1 MNEIKKGV
9 LGLLLVVLVG
19 VLGLVVF
26 ANYKSYQ
33 EEQKALELARQ
44 PELVLPNPEPV
55 TPDATF
61 TEPEAPI
68 DVRLT
73 FAGDIVVH
81 SGLNEQAKRADGS
94 YDYATVFGDLQNM
107 VSNADFAACT
117 METTFPNVTE
127 YTGYPRFQSPSGLA
141 SSLKNIGFDLIN
153 TANNH
158 SMDSWQSGLN
168 RTLDTLDQN
177 GLAHV
182 GTYRSQEERD
192 QSSGIV
198 VREINGLRFAFLSF
212 TYGTNGIPVTGMEY
226 AVNIFFNDY
235 MTTLSDI
242 NYERLSADMEAARNL
257 DTDMIVVMMH
267 WGNEYQTSPA
277 KYQQEL
283 SDFLFQE
290 GADLIIGGHPHV
302 PEPMELRRVTDKE
315 GKEKTGFIV
324 YSLGNLISCQDDPY
338 TRLTAVLDID
348 VQKNP
353 ETGETYLKHISYR
366 PMYMVDLRDMGV
378 SADWRYR
385 LWNLQEAISAYEAGN
400 NLAVMNDGFYGTLTA
415 NLQDLHSV
423 LNPEFDFYVTGGV
436 DVTDW
441 TVKNS

>member
-9 LGLLLVVLVG
+9 LSLLLVVLIG
-19 VLGLVVF
+19 VLGVVVF
-26 ANYKSYQ
+26 GNYKSYK
-33 EEQKALELARQ
+33 EEQKALELAQQ
-44 PELVLPNPEPV
+44 PELVLPDPEPV
-55 TPDATF
+55 VPDASF

-73 FAGDIVVH
+73 FAGDIVAH
-81 SGLNEQAKRADGS
+81 SGLNEQAKREDGS
-94 YDYATVFGDLQNM
+94 YDYATVFGDLQNAI
-107 VSNADFAACT
+107 SGADFAACT

-127 YTGYPRFQSPSGLA
+127 YTGYPRFQSPAGLA
-141 SSLKNIGFDLIN
+141 TSLKSIGFDLIN

-168 RTLDTLDQN
+168 RTLDVLDQN
-177 GLAHV
+177 GLAHI

-192 QSSGIV
+192 QNNGIV
-198 VREINGLRFAFLSF
+198 VQEINGLRFAFLSF

-226 AVNIFFNDY
+226 AVNVFFNDY
-235 MTTLSDI
+235 MTTLSDV
-242 NYERLSADMEAARNL
+242 NYERLAADMEAARNL

-385 LWNLQEAISAYEAGN
+385 LWNLQEAISAYEAGDS
-400 NLAVMNDGFYGTLTA
+400 LAVMNDGFYGTLTA

-423 LNPEFDFYVTGGV
+423 LDPEFDFYLTGGV